1 MSTVLLSPVTRAV
14 LVAEGPNL
22 LRDVDGRL
30 WPQIDGIPY
39 LRTGRDALVAEAV
52 SRLRADDRDGALALL
67 LADQDDWWTGAKPD
81 PDALGR
87 LITHRNTLSL
97 RDAMDLLG
105 FDRVGHYFAHRWSD
119 PTFLAGLALLQA
131 HWRPTATAFELACG
145 IGHYGRDLM
154 RRGVGFTG
162 ADVVFSKLW
171 LARHWV
177 LPSEATLVCFD
188 AASPWPIADQRFD
201 LVFCHDAFYFLEPKA
216 VILDALRGLAAP
228 DGRLALSHIHN
239 AETNNLSAGRAMT
252 AEAVETM
259 FPQATVYDDAEL
271 TRALIEARS
280 PRAAPIG
287 TLRDVEAFSLEDGP
301 TQSAHA
307 LADGI
312 AIPPPSTTLRLNPLY
327 QHDAHG
333 FAVAWPTPRYA
344 AEYGGRATYPLR
356 LPAGV
361 NTLAPHDNDAIR
373 RRIFVDLPERW

>member
-1 MSTVLLSPVTRAV
+1 MSTTLLSPVTGAA
-14 LVAEGPNL
+14 LVAEGPDL
-22 LRDVDGRL
+22 LRDVDDRL

-39 LRTGRDALVAEAV
+39 LRTGRDALVAEAAN
-52 SRLRADDRDGALALL
+52 RLRADDRDGALALL
-67 LADQDDWWTGAKPD
+67 LADQDDWWTGVKPGPD
-81 PDALGR
+81 PLGR
-87 LITHRNTLSL
+87 LIRHRDTLSL

-119 PTFLAGLALLQA
+119 PTFLAGLALLEA

-145 IGHYGRDLM
+145 IGHYGRDLL

-177 LPSEATLVCFD
+177 LPPEAKLICFD

-216 VILDALRGLAAP
+216 TILDALRGLAAP
-228 DGRLALSHIHN
+228 NGRLALSHIHN
-239 AETNNLSAGRAMT
+239 AETDNLSAGRAMT
-252 AEAVETM
+252 ADAVEAM

-271 TRALIEARS
+271 THALVEARP

-287 TLRDVEAFSLEDGP
+287 TLRGVEAFSLEDAP
-301 TQSAHA
+301 LQPAQA
-307 LADGI
+307 LAGGL
-312 AIPPPSTTLRLNPLY
+312 ATPPPSAALRLNPLY
-327 QHDAHG
+327 RREDHG
-333 FAVAWPTPRYA
+333 FAVTWPTPRYA

-356 LPAGV
+356 WPAEAEV
-361 NTLAPHDNDAIR
+361 PDPQDSAAIR
-373 RRIFVDLPERW
+373 RRVFVDLPERW

>member
-1 MSTVLLSPVTRAV
+1 MSTALLSPVTRAV
-14 LVAEGPNL
+14 LAAEGPNL

-39 LRTGRDALVAEAV
+39 LRTGRDALVAEAAN
-52 SRLRADDRDGALALL
+52 RLRADDCDGALALL

-81 PDALGR
+81 PDALDR
-87 LITHRNTLSL
+87 LIRHQDKLSL

-119 PTFLAGLALLQA
+119 PTFLAGLAILEA

-145 IGHYGRDLM
+145 IGHYGRDLL

-162 ADVVFSKLW
+162 VDVVFSKLW

-177 LPSEATLVCFD
+177 LPPEATLICFD
-188 AASPWPIADQRFD
+188 AASPWPIAEQRFD

-216 VILDALRGLAAP
+216 VILEALRGLQAP

-252 AEAVETM
+252 ADAVEAM
-259 FPQATVYDDAEL
+259 FPLATVYDDAEL
-271 TRALIEARS
+271 THALAEARA
-280 PRAAPIG
+280 PRAAPVG
-287 TLRDVEAFSLEDGP
+287 TLRGVEAFSLEDGP
-301 TQSAHA
+301 SQPAQA
-307 LADGI
+307 LGGGLAM
-312 AIPPPSTTLRLNPLY
+312 PPPSAALRVNPLY
-327 QHDAHG
+327 QRDAHG
-333 FAVAWPTPRYA
+333 LAVAWPTPRYA
-344 AEYGGRATYPLR
+344 AEYAGRATYPPR
-356 LPAGV
+356 LAAGV
-361 NTLAPHDNDAIR
+361 EGPDPCNSDAIR